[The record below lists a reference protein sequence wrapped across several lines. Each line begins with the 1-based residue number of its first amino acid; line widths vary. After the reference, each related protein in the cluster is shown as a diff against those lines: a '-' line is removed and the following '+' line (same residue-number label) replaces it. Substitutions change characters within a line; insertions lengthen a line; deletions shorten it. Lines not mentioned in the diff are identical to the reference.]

1 MKFSKISRVILVA
14 AVLVLGAWLLSFSS
28 GPGAETA
35 VREQAIQSFA
45 PAGVEQAA
53 DVQAARTS
61 SASPVTVNL
70 RDIPAGV
77 RDHNSQLDRWRR
89 GEIDID
95 EVEGIRGEAEMAA
108 MQARAL
114 ELAPSTNVQ
123 LAASGPSLAAP
134 SSGASFDSLDYTECC
149 GGGGNVP
156 P

>member
-45 PAGVEQAA
+45 PAGVDQAA
-53 DVQAARTS
+53 DVQAAQTS

-77 RDHNSQLDRWRR
+77 RDHNSQLDR
-89 GEIDID
+89 
-95 EVEGIRGEAEMAA
+95 
-108 MQARAL
+108 
-114 ELAPSTNVQ
+114 
-123 LAASGPSLAAP
+123 
-134 SSGASFDSLDYTECC
+134 
-149 GGGGNVP
+149 
-156 P
+156 